1 MDDNVSNALTM
12 AGSVLLFV
20 IGLAVCMLS
29 FSQARVAI
37 DSILSY
43 SDRESASIEEDPR
56 YYYLSSANDTNRY
69 VGKETIIPAIYRAYK
84 ENFKIVFKFN
94 DDYYLYVK
102 DITNPTSKICSID
115 LIQQSIGSDLA
126 SRQFLDGIIYGV
138 YTADL
143 PGDARFT
150 PQQRYVNLF
159 GIEPNIKSLYKY
171 LNEKQGSTKIK
182 ESLGTY
188 YIDELNATPENI
200 QDVNKTERRVIT
212 YEFLAK

>member
-1 MDDNVSNALTM
+1 MEDNISDALKM

-43 SDRESASIEEDPR
+43 SDRESATIEEDPR

-94 DDYYLYVK
+94 DNYYLYLK
-102 DITNPTSKICSID
+102 DGTKTCTID
-115 LIQQSIGSDLA
+115 LIEQSIGSDLA

-159 GIEPNIKSLYKY
+159 GIEPNTKSLYKY

-188 YIDELNATPENI
+188 YIEDLNGTPEDI
-200 QDVNKTERRVIT
+200 QDANKTERRVIT
-212 YEFLAK
+212 YEFLAE